1 MKQELINKTTRVLNK
16 TNIKIKKYSP
26 EILLFLGITGV
37 ITSTVMACKRTLKV
51 NDILKEKKNNI
62 ELVNKHLNDEERKDY
77 TEKDS
82 KKDLVSINVQTGIK
96 IVKLYSPAVLLGTAS
111 ILSILQGHN
120 ILKKRNIAIAAAY
133 ATIDNSFKK
142 YRSNV
147 VERFGKNIDNELRYN
162 IKAKEIEEETT
173 DEKGKKKIEKKEITV
188 IENNQISD
196 YARFFDECSTNW
208 EKDAE
213 YNLMF
218 LRRQQEYANELLK
231 SRGHLFLNEVYDMLG
246 IQRSKAGQVVGWI
259 YDTKNPKGDNYVDF
273 NIYNIKNEANRQ
285 FVNGEE
291 RSILL
296 DFNVDGVIYDLI

>member
-62 ELVNKHLNDEERKDY
+62 ELVNKHLNDETRKDY

>member
-1 MKQELINKTTRVLNK
+1 MKQEIINKTTRILNK

-51 NDILKEKKNNI
+51 NDILEEKKNNI
-62 ELVNKHLNDEERKDY
+62 ELVNKHLNDETRKDY
-77 TEKDS
+77 TEKDCR
-82 KKDLVSINVQTGIK
+82 KDLAIINVQTGIK

-120 ILKKRNIAIAAAY
+120 ILRKRNIAIAAAY

-162 IKAKEIEEETT
+162 IKAKEIEEETI

-188 IENNQISD
+188 IDGNQTSD

-259 YDTKNPKGDNYVDF
+259 YDEKNPKGDNYVDF
-273 NIYNIKNEANRQ
+273 NIYNIKNEASRQ

>member
-16 TNIKIKKYSP
+16 TNIKIQKHSP

-37 ITSTVMACKRTLKV
+37 ITSTVIACKRTLKV
-51 NDILKEKKNNI
+51 NDILEEKKNNI
-62 ELVNKHLNDEERKDY
+62 ELVNKHLNDETRKDY

-82 KKDLVSINVQTGIK
+82 KKDLAIINIQTGMK

-188 IENNQISD
+188 IENNQVSD

>member
-16 TNIKIKKYSP
+16 TNIKIQKHSP
-26 EILLFLGITGV
+26 EILLFLGIAGV
-37 ITSTVMACKRTLKV
+37 ITSTVMACKKTLKV
-51 NDILKEKKNNI
+51 NDILKEKENNI
-62 ELVNKHLNDEERKDY
+62 ELVNKHLNDETRKDY

-82 KKDLVSINVQTGIK
+82 KKDLAIINVQTGIK

-120 ILKKRNIAIAAAY
+120 ILRKRNIAIAAAY

-188 IENNQISD
+188 IENNQVSD

>member
-51 NDILKEKKNNI
+51 NDILKEKENNI
-62 ELVNKHLNDEERKDY
+62 ELVNKHLNDETRKDY

-82 KKDLVSINVQTGIK
+82 KKDLAIINVQTGMK

-188 IENNQISD
+188 IEGNQISD

-259 YDTKNPKGDNYVDF
+259 YDTRNPKGDNYVDF

>member
-51 NDILKEKKNNI
+51 NDILEEKKNNI
-62 ELVNKHLNDEERKDY
+62 ELVNKHLNDETRKDY

-82 KKDLVSINVQTGIK
+82 KKDLVSINVQTGMK

-120 ILKKRNIAIAAAY
+120 ILRKRNIAIAAAY

-188 IENNQISD
+188 IENNQVSD